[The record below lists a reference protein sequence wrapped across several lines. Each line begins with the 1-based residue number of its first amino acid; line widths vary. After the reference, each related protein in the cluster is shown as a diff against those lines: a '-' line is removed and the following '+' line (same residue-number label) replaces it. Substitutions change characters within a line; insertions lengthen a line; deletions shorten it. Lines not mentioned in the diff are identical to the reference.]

1 MYDVLYLD
9 KQRSAGVVASHLE
22 RQSAIEVARAEARR
36 RHAARMFA
44 AGSAT
49 TPRQRGADRRV
60 DDSSRLR
67 PRATWAS
74 GRVYTVEVAP
84 REITGDARASAG
96 RA

>member
-49 TPRQRGADRRV
+49 TPGNV
-60 DDSSRLR
+60 VLIVESTT
-67 PRATWAS
+67 RA
-74 GRVYTVEVAP
+74 V
-84 REITGDARASAG
+84 
-96 RA
+96 